1 MKAGK
6 ANIGLGNRRSGE
18 LLTNRVS
25 SNTLFSDS
33 KELNRSEY
41 DSKDNYSGNH
51 DGPDYGRSK
60 RHSISS
66 NYEDDFEDD
75 DLDEGGRDNS
85 RNKNRYK

>member
-1 MKAGK
+1 MAR
-6 ANIGLGNRRSGE
+6 ANGGGGGRRSGDS
-18 LLTNRVS
+18 LNKRS
-25 SNTLFSDS
+25 SPNSSFSDS

-41 DSKDNYSGNH
+41 DSKDTYFGNN

-75 DLDEGGRDNS
+75 DFDEGGRDNS